1 MGCCYR
7 GSREHIG
14 SCNPRAVAWDLVV
27 IRLIQKGGCPRFLLM
42 DKKMKQKHML
52 KVITY
57 CLSLSIAGIFILYI
71 STVYIND
78 NILSE
83 ISKAVCIS
91 IITAALLTIV
101 INFFQRDY
109 FEEKFTETLE
119 TKLPFMDKLNKIG
132 IIGFDSEFPL
142 KSAEYTNSFLESDT
156 VTLVFNDGKRFFQ
169 NNSELF
175 KKRFSKKD
183 KCTRFIFMN
192 PYSNDS
198 ISVLTRK
205 NGHEG
210 DYYKNKIEDFI
221 SYLKKEAKQLT
232 DHKIEI
238 YTHDLFTTMSVILTE
253 RYAMFS
259 LYRISPGQNTVPHI
273 TVERN
278 NSDLCEYEKILDD
291 IEKLI
296 KKSQLSE

>member
-1 MGCCYR
+1 
-7 GSREHIG
+7 
-14 SCNPRAVAWDLVV
+14 
-27 IRLIQKGGCPRFLLM
+27 
-42 DKKMKQKHML
+42 MKQKHML

-57 CLSLSIAGIFILYI
+57 CLSLSIVGIFILYI